1 MNISDFQQWVKK
13 TDDDTQWNCLTTL
26 QLLAHLTEEVG
37 ELAQSINRIYGYVEE
52 REAHLANL
60 GREAMDV
67 FWLLVK
73 ITNRFDVDL
82 DREAQEFVKRVDS
95 LRYPTFSRVGSAH
108 QFWPRVRHLVVGT
121 TRSGKA
127 AGHKMGYRKV
137 SHLLPGFP
145 FSCILYL
152 SLGS

>member
-37 ELAQSINRIYGYVEE
+37 ELAQSINRVYGYVEE

-60 GREAMDV
+60 GCEVMDV

-82 DREAQEFVKRVDS
+82 DRETEEFVKRMDGWPEATTEKYRGELIAS
-95 LRYPTFSRVGSAH
+95 LRTLDQELSVAKRK
-108 QFWPRVRHLVVGT
+108 LDL
-121 TRSGKA
+121 GK
-127 AGHKMGYRKV
+127 KV
-137 SHLLPGFP
+137 
-145 FSCILYL
+145 
-152 SLGS
+152 